1 MKESSIN
8 FEQSLIFQEL
18 LNRYVESVSLS
29 LSKFFNDN
37 VSFVLQKLQ
46 KTTVDQI
53 EHLVKLKNDEEICT
67 SYIKGTED
75 LTVNFIVMIKRKD
88 LEKFQTKL
96 SKFFEPLYKDYETSL
111 LAETGNIMAGSF
123 LNPICN
129 STGLTVNP
137 TVPFIAIDLYSP
149 ILNSCIS
156 DMMNDLKNIFFI
168 ECDFMTS
175 DNLVIKLLVVF
186 DIMSVQ
192 KILGYNENEIEQF
205 D

>member
-1 MKESSIN
+1 MKESPIN
-8 FEQSLIFQEL
+8 FEQSHFFQEL
-18 LNRYVESVSLS
+18 LNRYIESVSLS

-37 VSFVLQKLQ
+37 VSFVLHKSQ

-53 EHLVKLKNDEEICT
+53 EHHIKLKDDEEICT
-67 SYIKGTED
+67 SYIKGTGD
-75 LTVNFIVMIKRKD
+75 IIINFIVMIKKND
-88 LEKFQTKL
+88 LEKFQTKFN
-96 SKFFEPLYKDYETSL
+96 KFFEPLYEDYKISL
-111 LAETGNIMAGSF
+111 LAETSNIMAGSF

-149 ILNSCIS
+149 TLNSCIS
-156 DMMNDLKNIFFI
+156 DMMDYLKNIFFI
-168 ECDFMTS
+168 ECDFITS

-186 DIMSVQ
+186 DIMSVP
-192 KILGYNENEIEQF
+192 KILGYNEDEIEQF